1 MGGEHPDE
9 LEHDRDA
16 GAVVVGAGGV
26 AGEVQHVGD
35 PGVQVPGDD
44 VEPLRGRGALQR
56 RDHVGDRGRHRD
68 VGRDRLRERLP
79 LHGHPPG
86 RGGREGLHLIE
97 HPAGGRA
104 DAALRV
110 GLAGRRVP
118 GAEADQLQDRRLD
131 PGGVDFAQHRTQGGI
146 GGLTAER
153 GVGLGQGRTAEQ
165 RRRDR
170 GDSRGG
176 QERAAGGASAA
187 PNILVLHP
195 PNHGRHPSD
204 VNNIATFANKHSGP
218 TAWQITPARSGS
230 KKRPQPEQAVRG
242 RMTCVTEVAV

>member
-1 MGGEHPDE
+1 M
-9 LEHDRDA
+9 
-16 GAVVVGAGGV
+16 
-26 AGEVQHVGD
+26 
-35 PGVQVPGDD
+35 PGDD

-68 VGRDRLRERLP
+68 GGRDRLRERLL
-79 LHGHPPG
+79 LHGHPAA

-97 HPAGGRA
+97 HPVGGRA
-104 DAALRV
+104 DAAHRV

-131 PGGVDFAQHRTQGGI
+131 PVGVDFAQHRTQARI
-146 GGLTAER
+146 GCLAAER

-165 RRRDR
+165 GRRDR
-170 GDSRGG
+170 GNGRGG

-195 PNHGRHPSD
+195 PNHGRHLPD
-204 VNNIATFANKHSGP
+204 VNNFATFTNNRS
-218 TAWQITPARSGS
+218 RSGAW
-230 KKRPQPEQAVRG
+230 RETGPVRE
-242 RMTCVTEVAV
+242 RW